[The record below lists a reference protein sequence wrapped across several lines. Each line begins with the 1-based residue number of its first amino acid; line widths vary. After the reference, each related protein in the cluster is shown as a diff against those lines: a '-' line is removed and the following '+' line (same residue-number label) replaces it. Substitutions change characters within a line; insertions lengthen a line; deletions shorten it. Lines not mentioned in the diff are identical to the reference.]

1 MKTDSDT
8 ENWSWS
14 EGGEG
19 RGERVDKT
27 GEGTKRLKPPVL

>member
-14 EGGEG
+14 EGREG
-19 RGERVDKT
+19 RGERVDKI
-27 GEGTKRLKPPVL
+27 GDGIKRFKPPVL